1 MSRFGS
7 ITAHFFDRT
16 NLATPVMDSAG
27 TYTRVPVS
35 GSASL
40 EKSAEGR
47 GEVLFAFDERLGELA
62 QVGRVMTMFQTDTVT
77 LSVAVPPYPAVPF
90 GLPIVIDTVELVEP
104 GQVRVEGPD
113 LLTWLKDVQVFRPIG
128 AGVVTN
134 STVAAKSLMMKLAAD
149 AGSGATIIKPSSM
162 AGWAVGD
169 EARIER
175 NSGAGMHV
183 TTVSAINDA
192 EAPSNPN
199 TLVLSAALP
208 SAAAA
213 GNDLERRRY
222 EGVNDPVVMTLTEVA
237 GVGTDIIKPSS
248 MAGWEVGDEA
258 RIELD
263 GGLGTHVTVVTAIND
278 ADADDNPGTLVMRET
293 LPVAAAAGNDLER
306 RRRRVQV
313 AAGHGASFAVGVECR
328 LTMDNNS
335 VHETLVEEASD
346 GDVITMQAGAPD
358 GAALGKAI
366 TATNY
371 ANPTTSDVNNILGFV
386 GWSAVYESG
395 GYTGTGN
402 GTHHAPK
409 GDSVYDLLVATAAR
423 SGEFFRLREVVINP
437 VKQIIW
443 RRTADYA
450 GHGGGN
456 LRLVMPDADDVDN
469 EAANINRGIITGGV
483 RRVGRFVPVTRVIP
497 YAGDDRISLKLCS
510 NGARAQAA
518 AAGMTLVDTGL
529 GLYTPPY
536 VRSAS
541 AEATWGV
548 ISRVVT
554 FSDIRA
560 ETDNTGEWR
569 TVADSLLMATLHYMK
584 RHGTAARYQYEVDN
598 VVCPLLILP
607 GQRVEMVY
615 NDPTGNWS
623 VNKTGVNSLYV
634 ESVRREFAAVSDDGQ
649 ALTGGIILTSL
660 TLVETPGGIP
670 DVVTSAAEYINSI
683 AKLARASK
691 TAAPT
696 GRSGGTTTIVTG
708 GSSSD
713 HGILTGLA
721 DDDHP
726 HYLRAD
732 GTRTLVGNLSVADG
746 VGIDGVDLSAH
757 VANPDAHHPAVVPA
771 NTGVLVVGQAVGV
784 NLASPSALEINA
796 GLRLSASVAGNGL
809 LLTNQVLSLRLS
821 TVSGMVFASGALAMG
836 TPGGLSAASTSAVTA
851 TSHTHAVTAS
861 SNPGA
866 ATQLLK
872 TDTSG
877 YLQLFSLGVG
887 VAPDGV
893 NALKVT
899 PPGATWTGLLLK
911 QCSDQIAPLLRIE
924 NATGAALLILT
935 RDGDLESGSPGF
947 TSGLLGW
954 QISAAGNVEF
964 NNGRFRGEFH
974 ATTFVADEMHAT
986 GGTLL
991 VASAT
996 TVAEPSGSY
1005 NNTMKAVDTTTTTY
1019 LVVTASWA
1027 TGLCYFG
1034 SKDVVR
1040 IKSQGEIAGGG
1051 SLYIPD
1057 IYLEVSS
1064 VINLNDRNLAQGNP
1078 GHHVLVC
1085 VRKSGGYTGY
1095 VVPTGSSVAKW
1106 TKTGQGVGAYKGG
1119 MTITAD
1125 LPQSPYLDVFTVDA
1139 SLASLAPWPGS
1150 GDLRT
1155 PPTIKPR
1162 VRLGNLDGVLGLSE
1176 QWGIAAGTD
1185 LSDTS
1190 TAARCI
1196 VASDLGVTLR
1206 NVDLS
1211 IYSGAER
1218 VIRLYT
1224 GGLTLLNGTTTFP
1237 AERSIRWMKANGAN
1251 VAALAV
1257 RGDTLYHLSLGLRP
1271 TFADVLAATGI
1282 DIYEDDTASGGDRI
1296 DLKASEVS
1304 VLGNL
1309 YVAENMSAASFQ
1321 TNGTLKTG
1329 AGIVVGDTAPTPGNA
1344 AILFKE
1350 KTFAAGVPPAGM
1362 GHFWL
1367 QNVAGVQKF
1376 YVRFANGVIRELA
1389 SAA

>member
-1 MSRFGS
+1 MGRFGS

-16 NLATPVMDSAG
+16 NLSTPVMDSAG
-27 TYTRVPVS
+27 VYTRVPII
-35 GSASL
+35 GDTAM

-47 GEVLFAFDERLGELA
+47 GEVLFAFDDLLWELA
-62 QVGRVMTMFQTDTVT
+62 QVGRVMTLFQTDAVT
-77 LSVAVPPYPAVPF
+77 LSVDVPPYPAVPF
-90 GLPIVIDTVELVEP
+90 GLPIVIETVELVEP

-134 STVAAKSLMMKLAAD
+134 STVTAKSLMMKLAAD
-149 AGSGATIIKPSSM
+149 AGSGATMIKPSSIN
-162 AGWAVGD
+162 GWAVGD

-175 NSGAGMHV
+175 NGGAGTHV

-208 SAAAA
+208 SAADA

-222 EGVNDPVVMTLTEVA
+222 EGVNDPAVMTLAAAA

-248 MAGWEVGDEA
+248 MVGWEVGDEA

-263 GGLGTHVTVVTAIND
+263 GGLGTHVTVVTTIND
-278 ADADDNPGTLVMRET
+278 ADADDNPNTFVVRET

-335 VHETLVEEASD
+335 VHETLVDEAPD

-358 GAALGKAI
+358 GAAVGKAV

-371 ANPTTSDVNNILGFV
+371 ANPTTSDVNSILGYV
-386 GWSAVYESG
+386 GWSANYESG
-395 GYTGTGN
+395 GYTGTAN

-409 GDSVYDLLVATAAR
+409 GDSVYDLLTATAAR

-437 VKQIIW
+437 VKQIMW

-450 GHGGGN
+450 GHNGN
-456 LRLVMPDADDVDN
+456 LRLVMPDDDDVDN

-510 NGARAQAA
+510 NGARALAA
-518 AAGMTLVDTGL
+518 SAGVTVVDTGL

-541 AEATWGV
+541 AETTWGV

-560 ETDNTGEWR
+560 ETDNTAEWR

-584 RHGTAARYQYEVDN
+584 RHGTAARYQYEVEN

-615 NDPTGNWS
+615 NDPAGKWS

-634 ESVRREFAAVSDDGQ
+634 ESVRRHFDPVADDGQ
-649 ALTGGIILTSL
+649 TTAGGVFLTSL
-660 TLVETPGGIP
+660 TLVETPGEIP

-683 AKLARASK
+683 AKLARAPK
-691 TAAPT
+691 PAAPT
-696 GRSGGTTTIVTG
+696 GRSGGTTTVVTG
-708 GSSSD
+708 GSASD
-713 HGILTGLA
+713 HGSLTGLA

-732 GTRTLVGNLSVADG
+732 GTRTLLGNLSAADG
-746 VGIDGVDLSAH
+746 VTFDGVDLSAH
-757 VANPDAHHPAVVPA
+757 AADPNAHHPAVIPA
-771 NTGVLVVGQAVGV
+771 NTGVFVAGQAVGV

-796 GLRLSASVAGNGL
+796 GLKLAATVAGNGL
-809 LLTNQVLSLRLS
+809 QLATQVLSVRLS
-821 TVSGMVFASGALAMG
+821 AASGMLFASGALALG
-836 TPGGLSAASTSAVTA
+836 TPGALSAASANAVTA
-851 TSHTHAVTAS
+851 TSHTHAVAAS

-877 YLQLFSLGVG
+877 FLQILALGIG

-893 NALKVT
+893 NALKIT
-899 PPGATWTGLLLK
+899 PPGATWGGLLLK
-911 QCSDQIAPLLRIE
+911 QRSDQIAPLLRIE
-924 NATGAALLILT
+924 NAAGGALLILT
-935 RDGDLESGSPGF
+935 AAGDLESGSPGF
-947 TSGLLGW
+947 VSGLTGW
-954 QISAAGNVEF
+954 QIAAPGNVEF